1 VQKIEVYRRLSR
13 LRRLERLEDF
23 RQEMRDRFGPLPE
36 AAEWLMRLAE
46 VRLLAA
52 RWQVTSVHLEDQNTK
67 YKTQTTNNDQKQISK
82 TKTLEESYRPVDLVL
97 GYRNPRRMERLVKR
111 SEGRLRIVDASSA
124 YYRLRREELEPMA
137 LFACLQQLLRI
148 PERTQVN

>member
-1 VQKIEVYRRLSR
+1 MQKIEVYRRLSR

-52 RWQVTSVHLEDQNTK
+52 RWQVTSVHLEDQK
-67 YKTQTTNNDQKQISK
+67 SVAVGSSSWQQLSK
-82 TKTLEESYRPVDLVL
+82 LPTATADGYCSYRPVDLVL

-111 SEGRLRIVDASSA
+111 SEGRLRIVDGSSA
-124 YYRLRREELEPMA
+124 YFRLQREELRKEAMLCKVEYFRA
-137 LFACLQQLLRI
+137 AHYSGC
-148 PERTQVN
+148 E

>member
-1 VQKIEVYRRLSR
+1 MQKIEVYRRLSR

-52 RWQVTSVHLEDQNTK
+52 RWQVTSVHLEDQK
-67 YKTQTTNNDQKQISK
+67 S
-82 TKTLEESYRPVDLVL
+82 VAV
-97 GYRNPRRMERLVKR
+97 G
-111 SEGRLRIVDASSA
+111 SSSW
-124 YYRLRREELEPMA
+124 
-137 LFACLQQLLRI
+137 Q
-148 PERTQVN
+148 